1 MSNTVTTLISA
12 CLSIGLCTL
21 AACTTTPPS
30 HAAPRSHS
38 KPRNHSTP
46 PAALP
51 VARRLAGKV
60 GPTSATFVSASTG
73 WLLGVALC
81 SGPACPLEML
91 TTTDGGRRWSLATP
105 PPTSA
110 LSAGSRP
117 DSVSKVVFAN
127 ARDGWAFDPGL
138 WATHDGG
145 ASWRQVDTRG
155 SEVTSLAASDGHAV
169 AVLSPCRP
177 FSTCGSFQVDTVAVS
192 GNRWRPVRGAAGRGR
207 AAAVTTSGTTAYL
220 SVASAGIT
228 GRRSGC
234 PCAAAAPRL
243 LAGPVSGAA
252 RWRALPV
259 PCPQFDLL
267 ALGASRRGTLVLSC
281 GGEPG
286 AGNQLKRAY
295 LSANGGRTWRRLANP
310 PFPGYLGQV
319 SVTSAGTIFVSGER
333 SDVYIST
340 DSGRSWHVSPG
351 LSRADIADGL
361 AATMITNREGFVL
374 QATTHFSQIWLTR
387 DGGRTW
393 QPVTTR

>member
-1 MSNTVTTLISA
+1 VPRVSLPIVVRR
-12 CLSIGLCTL
+12 
-21 AACTTTPPS
+21 TPLTQT
-30 HAAPRSHS
+30 AP
-38 KPRNHSTP
+38 
-46 PAALP
+46 L
-51 VARRLAGKV
+51 V

-73 WLLGVALC
+73 WLLGVKLC
-81 SGPACPLEML
+81 SGRDCPLEML
-91 TTTDGGRRWSLATP
+91 TTTDGGRHWFPATP

-110 LSAGSRP
+110 LSARPRP
-117 DSVSKVVFAN
+117 DSVSRVVFAN

-155 SEVTSLAASDGHAV
+155 REVTSLASSDGHAV
-169 AVLSPCRP
+169 AVLSPCGP
-177 FSTCGSFQVDTVAVS
+177 FSTCGSFQVDTAAVG
-192 GNRWRPVRGAAGRGR
+192 GNRWQPVRGAAGRGR
-207 AAAVTTSGTTAYL
+207 AAAVTTSGRTAYL

-228 GRRSGC
+228 GRRPGC

-259 PCPQFDLL
+259 PCPHFDLL
-267 ALGASRRGTLVLSC
+267 ALGASRRGTLVLGC
-281 GGEPG
+281 GGEPS
-286 AGNQLKRAY
+286 AGNQLKQAY

-340 DSGRSWHVSPG
+340 DSGRSWHVSPS
-351 LSRADIADGL
+351 LRRADYGDGL
-361 AATMITNREGFVL
+361 AATMITNRAGFVL
-374 QATTHFSQIWLTR
+374 QATTHLSQIWLTR
-387 DGGRTW
+387 DDGRSW
-393 QPVTTR
+393 RPVTTR

>member
-1 MSNTVTTLISA
+1 MNTSRAGRTRKNTVTTLISA
-12 CLSIGLCTL
+12 FLAVGLCTL
-21 AACTTTPPS
+21 AACGT
-30 HAAPRSHS
+30 APGNHPV
-38 KPRNHSTP
+38 PRAS
-46 PAALP
+46 LP
-51 VARRLAGKV
+51 IVRADPV

-73 WLLGVALC
+73 WLLGVTLC
-81 SGPACPLEML
+81 GTRDCPLEL
-91 TTTDGGRRWSLATP
+91 LKTTDGGRAWFPVKP

-110 LSAGSRP
+110 LSALPRP

-145 ASWRQVDTRG
+145 ATWSQVDTRG
-155 SEVTSLAASDGHAV
+155 TEVTSLAASDGHAV
-169 AVLSPCRP
+169 AVLQPCRL
-177 FSTCGSFQVDTVAVS
+177 FSTCGSFQVDTAAVG
-192 GNRWRPVRGAAGRGR
+192 GNRWRAVRGAAGRGR
-207 AAAVTTSGTTAYL
+207 AAAVTTSGRTAYL
-220 SVASAGIT
+220 SVAPAGIT
-228 GRRSGC
+228 GR
-234 PCAAAAPRL
+234 PRL

-259 PCPQFDLL
+259 LCPHFDLL
-267 ALGASRRGTLVLSC
+267 ALGASRRGTLVLGC

-286 AGNQLKRAY
+286 AGNQRKRAY

-310 PFPGYLGQV
+310 PFGGYLGQV
-319 SVTSAGTIFVSGER
+319 SVTSAGTIFISGER

-340 DSGRSWHVSPG
+340 DSGRSWHLSPS
-351 LSRADIADGL
+351 LSRADYGDGL

-374 QATTHFSQIWLTR
+374 AATTHLGQIWLTR